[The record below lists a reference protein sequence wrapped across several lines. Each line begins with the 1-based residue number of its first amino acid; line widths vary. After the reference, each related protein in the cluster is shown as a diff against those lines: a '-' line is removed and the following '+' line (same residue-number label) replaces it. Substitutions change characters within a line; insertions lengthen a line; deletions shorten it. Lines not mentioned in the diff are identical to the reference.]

1 MRKAEF
7 WFVYL
12 LMLVGQLL
20 LSTYCRFT
28 PYLTL
33 CILPVM
39 VLCIPTRVGTPVAM
53 IIALA
58 SGLLVDWLSDGL
70 LGLNALALVPVA
82 YARKGLIGLIFGEDL
97 FARGED
103 FSASK
108 NGFGGVALAILLA
121 QGIFLAI
128 YVWADSAGTR
138 PFWFNTARFAASLGA
153 GFLVSLLA
161 SEVLAPD
168 TRR

>member
-1 MRKAEF
+1 MRKTEF
-7 WFVYL
+7 WFVYNIL
-12 LMLVGQLL
+12 LVGQLL
-20 LSTYCRFT
+20 LSTYCTFS

-33 CILPVM
+33 SILPVM
-39 VLCIPTRVGTPVAM
+39 VLCIPNRVHTSLAM
-53 IIALA
+53 LIALA
-58 SGLLVDWLSDGL
+58 SGLFVDWLSDGM

-82 YARKGLIGLIFGEDL
+82 YARKGIIGLIFGNDL

-103 FSASK
+103 FSARK
-108 NGFGGVALAILLA
+108 NGYGPLSLAILLA

-138 PFWFNTARFAASLGA
+138 PFLFNTARFTVSMAA
-153 GFLVSLLA
+153 GFLVSLPV

-168 TRR
+168 SRR

>member
-1 MRKAEF
+1 MRKPGF
-7 WFVYL
+7 WAVYVL
-12 LMLVGQLL
+12 LLLAQLL
-20 LSTYCRFT
+20 LSNFFNIS
-28 PYLTL
+28 PYVMLS
-33 CILPVM
+33 ILPVM
-39 VLCIPTRVGTPVAM
+39 VLCIPIRVGTTLAM
-53 IIALA
+53 LIAFA
-58 SGLLVDWLSDGL
+58 TGLSIDLLSEGL

>member
-1 MRKAEF
+1 MRKSQF

-12 LMLVGQLL
+12 LMLVGQVL
-20 LSTYCRFT
+20 LSTYFCIS
-28 PYLTL
+28 PYVMLS
-33 CILPVM
+33 ILPVM

-53 IIALA
+53 LIALA
-58 SGLLVDWLSDGL
+58 SGLLTDWLSDGL

-82 YARKGLIGLIFGEDL
+82 YVRNGLIGLIFGEDL

-103 FSASK
+103 FCSRK
-108 NGFGGVALAILLA
+108 NGIAGVAIAVLLSQA
-121 QGIFLAI
+121 LFVAI
-128 YVWADSAGTR
+128 YVWADSAGMR
-138 PFWFNTARFAASLGA
+138 PFWFNIARFFASLAA
-153 GFLVSLLA
+153 GFLLSLLS